1 MNKTLTNILSDFRFW
16 IILFFLIR
24 LIGIANPPLEPAHN
38 WRQTTVAMVA
48 RNFLEIDNNI
58 LYPRLDI
65 SGDKTGISGMEFPLL
80 NYLIYLLS
88 EVFGYQHWYGRLIN
102 LIFSSL
108 GLWYFFMLVKKHFSP
123 KTAFNASLILM
134 FSIWFT
140 YSRKIMPDTFSMSLI
155 LASIYYGTNYFH
167 SNSKSTLNLC
177 LYFSLTTLGMLSKL
191 PSAYLLALFVLLVF
205 DKKIEISKKII
216 FSFISVLSLTISVSW
231 YFYWVPHLVETYNFW
246 YFFMGNS
253 IIEGA
258 KEITTNIIST
268 LDNFYDSAL
277 KYIGFLLFLTGLFYM
292 FRKKNTTLI
301 YVFLTGSVGFLI
313 IILKMGQAFPHHAY
327 YIIPFVPL
335 MALVTGYGLD
345 QIKYKKLS
353 LILLIAICSEG
364 LLNRHHDFIIPSKNL
379 TLLTLEEHLD
389 KVSEKEDLILINS
402 GSTTTPMYF
411 SHRRGW
417 SALNHKIKQEGYIK
431 RLQKSGLKFIVIIKN
446 SANPMVH
453 LNFPISFENQYYCIY
468 EV

>member
-1 MNKTLTNILSDFRFW
+1 MFVIKIVKRRVWVYKWKRVHAIQFKKKPKRCTFVYLQNCIYNTIRLNKTLTNILSDFRFW

-24 LIGIANPPLEPAHN
+24 LIG
-38 WRQTTVAMVA
+38 
-48 RNFLEIDNNI
+48 IDNNI

-205 DKKIEISKKII
+205 DKKIAS
-216 FSFISVLSLTISVSW
+216 
-231 YFYWVPHLVETYNFW
+231 
-246 YFFMGNS
+246 
-253 IIEGA
+253 
-258 KEITTNIIST
+258 
-268 LDNFYDSAL
+268 DN
-277 KYIGFLLFLTGLFYM
+277 
-292 FRKKNTTLI
+292 
-301 YVFLTGSVGFLI
+301 
-313 IILKMGQAFPHHAY
+313 
-327 YIIPFVPL
+327 
-335 MALVTGYGLD
+335 
-345 QIKYKKLS
+345 
-353 LILLIAICSEG
+353 
-364 LLNRHHDFIIPSKNL
+364 
-379 TLLTLEEHLD
+379 
-389 KVSEKEDLILINS
+389 
-402 GSTTTPMYF
+402 
-411 SHRRGW
+411 
-417 SALNHKIKQEGYIK
+417 
-431 RLQKSGLKFIVIIKN
+431 
-446 SANPMVH
+446 
-453 LNFPISFENQYYCIY
+453 
-468 EV
+468 